1 MRADE
6 ARHRQTAV
14 ALGAAE
20 LPHAAKAAMR
30 LLAKVMTTVAYRV

>member
-6 ARHRQTAV
+6 ARHRETAV

-20 LPHAAKAAMR
+20 LPQPVKVAMR
-30 LLAKVMTTVAYRV
+30 AVAKVMTAVAYRV